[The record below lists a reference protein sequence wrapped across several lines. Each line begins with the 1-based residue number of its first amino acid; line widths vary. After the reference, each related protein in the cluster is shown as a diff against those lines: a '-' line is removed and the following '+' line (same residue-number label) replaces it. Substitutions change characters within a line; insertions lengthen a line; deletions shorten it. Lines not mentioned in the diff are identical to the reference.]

1 MESLFKV
8 LFHYCNNFCLFGS
21 ETINLENAKYFSP
34 VCMSEYIKFCIVT
47 SSSELSASIVLLIEL
62 EKRQFV
68 VVVMVYAQF
77 SFKLIKGKK

>member
-1 MESLFKV
+1 M
-8 LFHYCNNFCLFGS
+8 
-21 ETINLENAKYFSP
+21 
-34 VCMSEYIKFCIVT
+34 CMSEYIKFCIVT